1 MKRAPLASSSS
12 PLGLLNRGPGYLRRQ
27 IEMSSGSRTPS
38 AVERLE
44 ADKSKYVK
52 TQEVMNTRQDP
63 VLTGCATPLLHRTR
77 GLVVA
82 QWCNNPDQDSEQN
95 WCCAQQLTNGR
106 PSQPVPVL
114 RRNSGKRLL
123 RPDSLVMYRQK
134 RDCKVVNK
142 ENAKGGSLVRR
153 LFQGSLREKPKSSP
167 SAFTEEP
174 SPTPKDDTQML
185 WVPVEK
191 EGVRLAQ
198 GPISRQLSPIMRRRA
213 QSSHLS
219 PLISRRAWTPEQRR
233 RESTGACLPL
243 NPAKSPFVRA
253 HWLEDSGCKLHLR
266 CSLALSEK
274 ERFFDHCG
282 LDRDLVELLG
292 MDTFFS
298 SGWDAVA
305 LPYGSADSEEQ
316 SEHSQSSYLGA
327 EPAEEES
334 NEKTPSP
341 ISVIERNARVIKWL
355 YSCQRAKEKPRES
368 TV

>member
-1 MKRAPLASSSS
+1 MKRAPLVASSS
-12 PLGLLNRGPGYLRRQ
+12 PLELLNRGPEYLRRQ
-27 IEMSSGSRTPS
+27 IEMGSGSRTPS

-44 ADKSKYVK
+44 ADKAKYVK

-63 VLTGCATPLLHRTR
+63 VLTACTTPLLHHSR
-77 GLVVA
+77 GLVMA
-82 QWCNNPDQDSEQN
+82 QWCNSPDPDCNQN
-95 WCCAQQLTNGR
+95 QRCAQNLSNGAA
-106 PSQPVPVL
+106 SLPVPVL
-114 RRNSGKRLL
+114 RRSTGKRLL

-153 LFQGSLREKPKSSP
+153 LFQGSLREKQKISP
-167 SAFTEEP
+167 NALTEEP
-174 SPTPKDDTQML
+174 SPTPKDESQML

-191 EGVRLAQ
+191 EGLRLAQ
-198 GPISRQLSPIMRRRA
+198 SQFSPITRRRA

-219 PLISRRAWTPEQRR
+219 PLICRRTWTPEQRR
-233 RESTGACLPL
+233 RKSTGTYLPL
-243 NPAKSPFVRA
+243 NLVKTPWPEV
-253 HWLEDSGCKLHLR
+253 HLC

-292 MDTFFS
+292 MDKFFS
-298 SGWDAVA
+298 SEWDVMS
-305 LPYGSADSEEQ
+305 LPHGSGGDSREN
-316 SEHSQSSYLGA
+316 SECSQYSCLGA
-327 EPAEEES
+327 ELTEEEPS
-334 NEKTPSP
+334 EKTPSP

-355 YSCQRAKEKPRES
+355 YSCQKAKEKPRES